1 MIYVYRR
8 TLEVAPNVLERRT
21 LEVALGAENV
31 RAFIYSHVYNEL
43 LIRTLSLG
51 RPNDSTPQFPRSG
64 TRSSLSW
71 IV

>member
-1 MIYVYRR
+1 MIYVYLR

-51 RPNDSTPQFPRSG
+51 FVCCFLWLGSVVRKIFR
-64 TRSSLSW
+64 
-71 IV
+71 

>member
-1 MIYVYRR
+1 MIYVYLR

-51 RPNDSTPQFPRSG
+51 GFCY
-64 TRSSLSW
+64 
-71 IV
+71 